1 MFIDNSLPCFVLA
14 LHTNAVEYSE
24 IRTQESCVG
33 LKWHLERLSSG
44 KKGSLQ
50 QAVNQ
55 LFLKLK

>member
-24 IRTQESCVG
+24 IRAQESSVG